1 MRSVPQRW
9 FKNLESE
16 RRGRCISQTNT
27 MKTISNSPETFESTY
42 ALIMRLEEKQRSRFE
57 ILVYTILIAA
67 TTFAVAQFAVTMM
80 PLSLAHV
87 STTVPAAAQD
97 GV

>member
-1 MRSVPQRW
+1 
-9 FKNLESE
+9 
-16 RRGRCISQTNT
+16 

-67 TTFAVAQFAVTMM
+67 TTFAVEVQRSRAVRGYHDAIEPSARFDHCPCCRTGRR
-80 PLSLAHV
+80 LKNAR
-87 STTVPAAAQD
+87 
-97 GV
+97 GVRCNFPRF